1 MDVPLRNAREL
12 VAEVEGLKT
21 RGALDLSSDEDLT
34 VALMN
39 LISIEEHL
47 FFTAAKTGKTH
58 YYDLLE
64 EVREMR
70 KDLLKQVVVDYEGE
84 VWCISKHLLAASMRL
99 IEVGTKQLSLGR
111 KAEAEGLFEK
121 AYALYSLF
129 WGVNLGK
136 RGEAAETDVVPVAAE
151 TTAAPEPKHS
161 VFAKVRELVTKAINC
176 CIE

>member
-1 MDVPLRNAREL
+1 MDVPLHNAREL
-12 VAEVEGLKT
+12 VSAVESLKT

-47 FFTAAKTGKTH
+47 FFTGAKTGKPH

-70 KDLLKQVVVDYEGE
+70 KALLKKVVVDYEGE

-111 KAEAEGLFEK
+111 KTEAEDLFDK

-129 WGVNLGK
+129 WGVNLGNRDEAAAGAPAVVPMMAAPPEEK
-136 RGEAAETDVVPVAAE
+136 RGLL
-151 TTAAPEPKHS
+151 
-161 VFAKVRELVTKAINC
+161 AKVRELVTRAIDC